1 VAANFKTACQ
11 QMLGW
16 IKDRALLREQIISFS
31 INETT
36 NVDGDA
42 MLVLIFRKHAD
53 PTMSGS
59 LHEL

>member
-1 VAANFKTACQ
+1 
-11 QMLGW
+11 MLGW